1 MQAGGIWQR
10 FSRGVRNA
18 FGHEQPTVAVSRR
31 EQLTATD
38 RPRESASVKL
48 QASDALLLEEL
59 TALLGSGALQNTP
72 QAPTRALTL
81 RAAAAHELQLCCAAA
96 HEHQLSPTAAA
107 HKQCC
112 IVEGDE
118 SLQYDELVAEIEQRV
133 AQLESVLGRYN
144 SSSSLSSKASELR
157 ASAPSNPSF
166 SQPASS
172 LLFGVE
178 PYLDEQ
184 LADDDGPVSKKV
196 RVSHLLTTR
205 SGEQQVATNNAHIKW
220 ASLPHLTLW
229 EILKQLQWE
238 RKASGACAKS
248 GRKRMTDGVEPEAES
263 SFAAAVPPPDDDGF
277 TAVNEL
283 DMSSACGDPAMS
295 RLVESALGSLSGLR
309 SLNLAHNKV
318 DLLRLTTVGP
328 SLTGLTYL
336 SLALTNTS
344 DALLA
349 RMTPF
354 LPSLTDLDLQEC
366 TRVTFAPRYQPRL
379 LASLTS
385 LTRLNLGCT
394 KVDDE
399 GMQALAPLTALTHL
413 SLFGTHV
420 SAEGLDLLAPFA
432 AHLTHLV
439 LGGVRGE
446 EGDIYGD
453 PEMIAVSSLTALTHL
468 EMRYSGG
475 GDFVSEEG

>member
-1 MQAGGIWQR
+1 MGKSTTPHTLGNTEA
-10 FSRGVRNA
+10 
-18 FGHEQPTVAVSRR
+18 VAVGEKSVRR
-31 EQLTATD
+31 VCKEWQEAHDSMVSSLRLKA
-38 RPRESASVKL
+38 P
-48 QASDALLLEEL
+48 LLL
-59 TALLGSGALQNTP
+59 P
-72 QAPTRALTL
+72 YRL
-81 RAAAAHELQLCCAAA
+81 R
-96 HEHQLSPTAAA
+96 
-107 HKQCC
+107 
-112 IVEGDE
+112 
-118 SLQYDELVAEIEQRV
+118 
-133 AQLESVLGRYN
+133 
-144 SSSSLSSKASELR
+144 
-157 ASAPSNPSF
+157 
-166 SQPASS
+166 
-172 LLFGVE
+172 
-178 PYLDEQ
+178 
-184 LADDDGPVSKKV
+184 
-196 RVSHLLTTR
+196 TT
-205 SGEQQVATNNAHIKW
+205 T
-220 ASLPHLTLW
+220 
-229 EILKQLQWE
+229 
-238 RKASGACAKS
+238 
-248 GRKRMTDGVEPEAES
+248 
-263 SFAAAVPPPDDDGF
+263 GF

-475 GDFVSEEG
+475 GDFVSEEGLEALSSLTGLLHLELDLRHFDNGDEGPVLPHCRFLP

>member
-1 MQAGGIWQR
+1 
-10 FSRGVRNA
+10 
-18 FGHEQPTVAVSRR
+18 
-31 EQLTATD
+31 
-38 RPRESASVKL
+38 
-48 QASDALLLEEL
+48 
-59 TALLGSGALQNTP
+59 
-72 QAPTRALTL
+72 
-81 RAAAAHELQLCCAAA
+81 
-96 HEHQLSPTAAA
+96 
-107 HKQCC
+107 
-112 IVEGDE
+112 VEGDE

-238 RKASGACAKS
+238 RKVSGTFRSVCK
-248 GRKRMTDGVEPEAES
+248 EWQEAHDSILPCLRLEVHS
-263 SFAAAVPPPDDDGF
+263 MLPYRLQTKTGF
-277 TAVNEL
+277 TAVNDL
-283 DMSSACGDPAMS
+283 DLSSFCGKVSYSNLLDSAM
-295 RLVESALGSLSGLR
+295 GSLSGLR
-309 SLNLAHNKV
+309 RFSMAHNNKV
-318 DLLRLTTVGP
+318 NLSDLNSLRPV
-328 SLTGLTYL
+328 LTGLTYL
-336 SLALTNTS
+336 NLMQTRLNDPQLAS
-344 DALLA
+344 
-349 RMTPF
+349 MTPF
-354 LPSLTDLDLQEC
+354 LPSLTELDVRGC
-366 TRVTFAPRYQPRL
+366 TELTLAPSHFCRPNS
-379 LASLTS
+379 LASLTA
-385 LTRLNLGCT
+385 LAILRLFGTN
-394 KVDDE
+394 VDDE

-475 GDFVSEEG
+475 GDFVSEEGLEALSSLTGLLHLELDLRHFDNGDEGPVLPHCRFLP